1 MRSPLCLTVL
11 ALAGLVWTLA
21 SAPPARAQD
30 PSGTTSPTEL
40 PLGGAETLRFEP
52 PADWVEVFRD
62 DQPSMRIV
70 HLVPPGQTRDAWQ
83 DIVTVQVLKTA
94 TPPTL
99 ETLHARAEE
108 RYGAACKDMQ
118 GGALQR
124 GETNGL
130 ETGFWTLG
138 CGLNSRSGKGEMAFF
153 KAIRGQEGVY
163 LVQRAWR
170 LEPFNPAAG
179 PAAGPAIAPDAQ
191 RAAIE
196 MLTGAIVCVP
206 GDANHP
212 CP

>member
-21 SAPPARAQD
+21 SAPSARAQA
-30 PSGTTSPTEL
+30 PSGTTEL
-40 PLGGAETLRFEP
+40 PVGGAETLRFEP
-52 PADWVEVFRD
+52 PAGWIEVFRD

-70 HLVPPGQTRDAWQ
+70 HLAPPGQTRDAWQ

-124 GETNGL
+124 GATNGM

-170 LEPFNPAAG
+170 LDPFD
-179 PAAGPAIAPDAQ
+179 PAAGPAIDPDAQ

-196 MLTGAIVCVP
+196 MLKGVIVCIP